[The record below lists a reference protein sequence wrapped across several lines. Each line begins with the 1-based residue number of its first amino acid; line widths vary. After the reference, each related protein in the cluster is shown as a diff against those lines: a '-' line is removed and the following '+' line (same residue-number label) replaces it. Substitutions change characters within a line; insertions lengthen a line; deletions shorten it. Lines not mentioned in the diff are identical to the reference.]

1 MSKAA
6 FKGQLGIINRLK
18 MGSSSRQSYSL
29 LNKKMEQQGIFTPQ
43 PQLTYSSR
51 SVPDNF
57 FSRLKQRT
65 RLRQK
70 TEARSFVIHSQ
81 RVSNFDSL
89 LNNNIGGAEPNRKVG
104 LFLIFGYLHFNKSIF
119 MCFRVGSQESR
130 IVKARS
136 RLIEASPRLYPNL

>member
-89 LNNNIGGAEPNRKVG
+89 LNNNIGGAEPNQKMG
-104 LFLIFGYLHFNKSIF
+104 LFLFWS
-119 MCFRVGSQESR
+119 VQEMKN
-130 IVKARS
+130 I
-136 RLIEASPRLYPNL
+136 